1 MAATVKPKAREQIL
15 HATIELIGEEG
26 IGAVSNRRVAAAAGV
41 ALGSLTYHFP
51 DQTKL
56 LHEAL
61 VLYAEE
67 EVARYAEIAGRLRAR
82 DAGPDEVLAEV
93 QRAILASA
101 ARSAEGVAEL
111 ELHLHASRN
120 PELRD
125 ASQRCF
131 AAYDDFA
138 TAALEALGVP
148 DPARYARAVVAL
160 LTGMAVRRHGTG
172 EQDVET
178 VATALAALP
187 FGDA

>member
-1 MAATVKPKAREQIL
+1 MAAREQIL
-15 HATIELIGEEG
+15 HSTIDLIGSEG
-26 IGAVSNRRVAAAAGV
+26 IGAVSNRRVASAAGV

-51 DQTKL
+51 DQSKL

-67 EVARYAEIAGRLRAR
+67 EVQRFAETAARLRAQQ
-82 DAGPDEVLAEV
+82 AGTDDVLVEV

-101 ARSAEGVAEL
+101 ERTTEGVAEL

-138 TAALEALGVP
+138 TAALEALNVP
-148 DPARYARAVVAL
+148 EPARYARAVVAL

-172 EQDVET
+172 EQDIET
-178 VATALAALP
+178 AATALQAMLRGAAP
-187 FGDA
+187 G

>member
-1 MAATVKPKAREQIL
+1 MAAREQIL
-15 HATIELIGEEG
+15 HATIELIGSEG
-26 IGAVSNRRVAAAAGV
+26 IGAVSNRRVAASAGV

-56 LHEAL
+56 LQEAL

-67 EVARYAEIAGRLRAR
+67 EISRFAEIAARLRAR
-82 DAGPDEVLAEV
+82 DAGTEDVVAEV
-93 QRAILASA
+93 QLAIAASA
-101 ARSAEGVAEL
+101 ERKTAGVAEL
-111 ELHLHASRN
+111 KLHLHASRN

-138 TAALEALGVP
+138 TAALEALDVP
-148 DPARYARAVVAL
+148 DPARYARPVVAL

-172 EQDVET
+172 EQDIET
-178 VATALAALP
+178 AATALEAMLRGAVP
-187 FGDA
+187 R

>member
-1 MAATVKPKAREQIL
+1 MAAREQIL
-15 HATIELIGEEG
+15 HSTIELIGSEG
-26 IGAVSNRRVAAAAGV
+26 IGAVSNRRVASAAGV

-51 DQTKL
+51 DQSKL

-67 EVARYAEIAGRLRAR
+67 EVQRFGEVATRLRAQQ
-82 DAGPDEVLAEV
+82 AGTDDVLAEV

-101 ARSAEGVAEL
+101 ERTTEGVAEL

-138 TAALEALGVP
+138 TAALEALNVP
-148 DPARYARAVVAL
+148 EPARYARAVVAL

-172 EQDVET
+172 EQDIET
-178 VATALAALP
+178 AATALQAMLRGAVP
-187 FGDA
+187 G